1 MAPTVFGAP
10 ARPTYRRGV
19 RIDVWSDLVCPFCH
33 VGRRRLELA
42 VDEFLAGDPEREVEV
57 TWHSY
62 QLDRSAPA
70 VVEGSNVDRIAEKYG
85 RSREEM
91 VAQHEAMAADAAAVG
106 LDFQWDKVVG
116 GNSFDAH
123 RVLHLARARG
133 LEKPVTDRLMR
144 GWYSE
149 GAALGDTDTLVRLAV
164 EGGLGEKDVRETLG
178 SDAYGYDVRA
188 DEATANQIGITAVPT
203 FVLDQKFAVTGAQ
216 PVEGLV
222 RALELTWED
231 RGNAPEARGGGCGGC
246 EGGCACGA

>member
-1 MAPTVFGAP
+1 M
-10 ARPTYRRGV
+10 
-19 RIDVWSDLVCPFCH
+19 RIDVWFDLVCPFCH

-42 VDEFLAGDPEREVEV
+42 VEQFLAAAEPGEPREVEV
-57 TWHSY
+57 VWHSY
-62 QLDRSAPA
+62 QLDRNAPA
-70 VVEGSNVDRIAEKYG
+70 VAEGSNVDRIAAKYG

-91 VAQHEAMAADAAAVG
+91 VAQHEAMAADAAEVG
-106 LDFQWDKVVG
+106 LDFQWDKVVS

-133 LEKPVTDRLMR
+133 LEAPVTERVMR

-164 EGGLGEKDVRETLG
+164 EGGLGEKDVREMLG
-178 SDAYGYDVRA
+178 SDDFGYDVRA

-216 PVEGLV
+216 PVDGLC
-222 RALELTWED
+222 RALELVWED
-231 RGNAPEARGGGCGGC
+231 RHNAPEARGGGCGGC

>member
-1 MAPTVFGAP
+1 MGM
-10 ARPTYRRGV
+10 
-19 RIDVWSDLVCPFCH
+19 RIDVWFDLVCPFCH

-42 VDEFLAGDPEREVEV
+42 VEQFLAAAEPGEPREVEV
-57 TWHSY
+57 VWHSY
-62 QLDRSAPA
+62 QLDRNAPA
-70 VVEGSNVDRIAEKYG
+70 VAEGSNVDRIAAKYG

-91 VAQHEAMAADAAAVG
+91 VAQHESMAADAAEVG

-133 LEKPVTDRLMR
+133 LETPVTDRVMR

-164 EGGLGEKDVRETLG
+164 EGGLDELDVREMLG
-178 SDAYGYDVRA
+178 SDDFGYDVRA

-203 FVLDQKFAVTGAQ
+203 YVLDQKFAVTGAQ
-216 PVEGLV
+216 PVDGLL
-222 RALELTWED
+222 RALELVWED
-231 RGNAPEARGGGCGGC
+231 RHNSPEARGGGCGGC

>member
-1 MAPTVFGAP
+1 M
-10 ARPTYRRGV
+10 

-33 VGRRRLELA
+33 IGRRRLELA
-42 VDEFLAGDPEREVEV
+42 LEQFEHADEVEV

-70 VVEGSNVDRIAEKYG
+70 VLEGSNVDRIAAKYG
-85 RSREEM
+85 KSREEM
-91 VAQHEAMAADAAAVG
+91 VAQHEAMAAQAAEVG
-106 LDFQWDKVVG
+106 LDFQWEKVVS

-123 RVLHLARARG
+123 RVIHLARARG
-133 LEKPVTDRLMR
+133 LETPVTERIMR

-149 GAALGDTDTLVRLAV
+149 GAAIGDTDTLVGLAV
-164 EGGLGEKDVRETLG
+164 EGGLGEKDVREMLG
-178 SDAYGYDVRA
+178 SDAHGYDVRA
-188 DEATANQIGITAVPT
+188 DEATANQIGVTAVPT

-216 PVEGLV
+216 PVDGLL

-231 RGNAPEARGGGCGGC
+231 RANRPEAAAGGCGGC

>member
-1 MAPTVFGAP
+1 M
-10 ARPTYRRGV
+10 

-33 VGRRRLELA
+33 IGRRRLELA
-42 VDEFLAGDPEREVEV
+42 LGQFEHGDEVEV

-62 QLDRSAPA
+62 QLDRSAPP
-70 VVEGSNVDRIAEKYG
+70 VIEGSNVDRIAAKYG
-85 RSREEM
+85 RDREEM
-91 VAQHEAMAADAAAVG
+91 VAQHEAMAAEAAEVG
-106 LDFQWDKVVG
+106 LDFQWEKVVG

-133 LEKPVTDRLMR
+133 LETPVTERIMR

-149 GAALGDTDTLVRLAV
+149 GAAIGDPDTLVGLAV
-164 EGGLGEKDVRETLG
+164 EGGLDEVDVREMLG

-188 DEATANQIGITAVPT
+188 DEATANQIGVTAVPT

-216 PVEGLV
+216 PVDGLL

-231 RGNAPEARGGGCGGC
+231 RANRPEAAAGGCGGC
-246 EGGCACGA
+246 AGGCACGA

>member
-1 MAPTVFGAP
+1 M
-10 ARPTYRRGV
+10 

-42 VDEFLAGDPEREVEV
+42 LEQFEHADEVEV

-123 RVLHLARARG
+123 RVIHLARARG
-133 LEKPVTDRLMR
+133 SETPVTERIMR

-149 GAALGDTDTLVRLAV
+149 GAAIGDTDTLVRLAA
-164 EGGLGEKDVRETLG
+164 EGGLAREDVRAMLASE
-178 SDAYGYDVRA
+178 DYGYDVRA
-188 DEATANQIGITAVPT
+188 DEATANQLGITAVPT

-216 PVEGLV
+216 PVDGLL

-231 RGNAPEARGGGCGGC
+231 RGNRPEAAAGGCGGC
-246 EGGCACGA
+246 AGGCACGA